1 MIGKIRENMKGRD
14 LGNRIADS
22 EEQEFSDGAMG

>member
-1 MIGKIRENMKGRD
+1 MIGKIRDNMKERD
-14 LGNRIADS
+14 LGNRVTDS